1 MSGFELCRCVLL
13 AVAIGLIGLPTRG
26 EEPTAGEKKIEQ
38 ALHAPTQVEFV
49 ETPLQDVID
58 FLKDFH
64 KIEIQI
70 DTRALNEV
78 GIDHA
83 TPISRN
89 FKGISLRSAL
99 RLLLGELN
107 LTYVVRDEV
116 LSITTPQQAAQMLS
130 TRVYPIGDLAIA
142 SATPLSGGTSGY
154 ETSGYGPHVVR
165 DESLDNL
172 IRTTVEP
179 KSWNVSGGPGTL
191 AVISLDSKRVI
202 VVYQTYAVHRQITA
216 LLDSLRELAGKPEA
230 AKPEPTKPEAA
241 KPEPGGRT

>member
-1 MSGFELCRCVLL
+1 MSGFELRRCVLL
-13 AVAIGLIGLPTRG
+13 AAAIGLIGLPSRG
-26 EEPTAGEKKIEQ
+26 EEPTVGENKIEQ
-38 ALHAPTQVEFV
+38 ALNAPTQVDFV
-49 ETPLQDVID
+49 ETPLQDVIE

-64 KIEIQI
+64 KIEIQF
-70 DTRALNEV
+70 DTKALGEA

-83 TPISRN
+83 TPITKN

-142 SATPLSGGTSGY
+142 SATPLSDGTSG
-154 ETSGYGPHVVR
+154 GYGPHVVR

-202 VVYQTYAVHRQITA
+202 VVYQTYAVHRQIRA

-230 AKPEPTKPEAA
+230 AKPERA
-241 KPEPGGRT
+241 KPEPKPAAG